1 MICFCGKKAVI
12 NGLCK
17 EHFVEYV
24 ENKVKETIE
33 KFNLLTKENRIVVAT
48 SGGKDSLTALY
59 ILKKLD
65 YNVEGLLIDEGIK
78 NYREHTI
85 ADLEKFSKEH
95 DIKFRIVS
103 FKDEF
108 NYTLDEIVNKVKDTL
123 PCTFCGIFRRYLL
136 NKHSKQYDV
145 LVTGHNLDDES
156 QSVLMNL
163 FKNQIPILARIGPI
177 AGIKRMNF
185 TKRVKPLYF
194 LTEKEIKAYTIL
206 LNFPITYTEC
216 PYAKLSYRNHVIDFI
231 HQFSNARTIKE
242 NIINFHL
249 QRLNMLKKKYE
260 DSELTYCKICN
271 EPSTSEICNACK
283 LKKKI
288 EGEMDV

>member
-1 MICFCGKKAVI
+1 MNCFCGKKAII
-12 NGLCK
+12 NGFCK
-17 EHFVEYV
+17 EHFIEYV
-24 ENKVKETIE
+24 ENKVKETINR
-33 KFNLLTKENRIVVAT
+33 FSLFTKQDRIVVAT

-59 ILKKLD
+59 ILKKLN
-65 YNVEGLLIDEGIK
+65 YHAEGLLIDEGIK

-85 ADLEKFSKEH
+85 SDLEKFSKQHKIEFK
-95 DIKFRIVS
+95 IIS

-108 NYTLDEIVNKVKDTL
+108 GYTLDEMVNKIKDTL

-136 NKHSKQYDV
+136 NKYSKNYDV

-194 LTEKEIKAYTIL
+194 LTEKEIKAYTLL
-206 LNFPITYTEC
+206 LNFPITYSEC
-216 PYAKLSYRNHVIDFI
+216 PYAQLSYRNQVIDFI
-231 HQFSNARTIKE
+231 HKFSNSKSIKE
-242 NIINFHL
+242 NLINFHL
-249 QRLNMLKKKYE
+249 ERQDYLKKHYQ
-260 DSELTYCKICN
+260 DAELRFCKICN

-283 LKKKI
+283 LKMKI
-288 EGEMDV
+288 KGEINE